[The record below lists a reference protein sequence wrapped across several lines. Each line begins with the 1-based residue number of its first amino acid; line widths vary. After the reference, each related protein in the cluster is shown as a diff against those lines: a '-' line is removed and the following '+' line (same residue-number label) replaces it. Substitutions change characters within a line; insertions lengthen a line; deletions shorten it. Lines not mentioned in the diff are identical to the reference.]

1 MLIKSESVMIVDCH
15 THIWVDTSQ
24 LGNDAAAML
33 RRQSGMENI
42 AAGPADHL
50 ISAACVDKTLVM
62 AFCSD
67 HLGANVPNELIAEY
81 VAQNSNTM
89 IGIAC
94 VDPTRGSAVRDA
106 EEALSQREFR
116 GLTISPSSQNFHPA
130 DSRAMK
136 IYELAEQKRVPLLM
150 QQGTHFHRNGTMEYA
165 RPALLDEIA
174 REHPELTIIVSA
186 FGHPWIEECIAL
198 IGKHPRVFTDIAGL
212 IRRPWQAYN
221 ALVLAHQ
228 FNVMDKVLFGSDF
241 PYLTAA
247 EAIKTVYRLHEV
259 TQGTNLPSVPR
270 EALRSMVERNTLA
283 VLGIARPGEEP
294 PPLQDEE
301 EDI

>member
-1 MLIKSESVMIVDCH
+1 MIVDCH
-15 THIWVDTSQ
+15 THIWADISQ
-24 LGNDAAAML
+24 LGSDAAAML
-33 RRQSGMENI
+33 RRQSGSENI
-42 AAGPADHL
+42 AAGATDHST
-50 ISAACVDKTLVM
+50 SAACVDKTLVM
-62 AFCSD
+62 AFRSE

-81 VAQNSNTM
+81 VAQNSNSM

-94 VDPTRGSAVRDA
+94 VDPTQDSSADDA
-106 EEALSQREFR
+106 EAALSQQEFR
-116 GLTISPSSQNFHPA
+116 GLTVSPSAQNFHPA
-130 DSRAMK
+130 DSRVTK
-136 IYELAEQKRVPLLM
+136 IYELAEQKHVPLFL
-150 QQGTHFHRNGTMEYA
+150 QQGTHFHQSGTMEYA

-174 REHPELTIIVSA
+174 REHPELTIIISA

-228 FNVMDKVLFGSDF
+228 FNVMDKVFFGSDF

-259 TQGTNLPSVPR
+259 TQGTNLPAVPR

-294 PPLQDEE
+294 PPLPDDEE
-301 EDI
+301 YI